1 MTIYLFWK
9 LYHCLTFKNGWS
21 SSYNKQKGSWI
32 LLMLLLKLSFF
43 ANTFCCWWRFRRQ
56 WTNLKSFWC
65 SPTLLAITEQSYE
78 DFKNEDPNPHRT
90 FLDTSQNVY
99 KVSFLTPVLTF
110 TFFSTPLNW
119 HRVEFIAFYNLI
131 SNIHDS

>member
-1 MTIYLFWK
+1 MIHSDILRVYFSSN
-9 LYHCLTFKNGWS
+9 YHVSCACTQIQPLWCGHA
-21 SSYNKQKGSWI
+21 GRR
-32 LLMLLLKLSFF
+32 LLVLLKLSFF

-78 DFKNEDPNPHRT
+78 DFKHEDPNPHRT

-110 TFFSTPLNW
+110 TFFSIPLNW
-119 HRVEFIAFYNLI
+119 HRVEFIAFY
-131 SNIHDS
+131 